1 MQGVSSKPAKAV
13 QQGFT
18 LIEMVIVV
26 AVISILATAAYPSY
40 AEYIRRGHRAEARA
54 GLLQAAQWMER
65 ASTATG
71 AYPSIAAFRAT
82 ALSTVPSGTYTIAV
96 GEGRTDSSYTLTAT
110 AQNAQSGDRC
120 GVFTL
125 GHDGLR
131 GAKGKKANE
140 AGFDTSC
147 WSQ

>member
-1 MQGVSSKPAKAV
+1 MQHVLRQPSRRRQP
-13 QQGFT
+13 GFT
-18 LIEMVIVV
+18 LIEMMIVV
-26 AVISILATAAYPSY
+26 ALIGILAAVAYPSY
-40 AEYIRRGHRAEARA
+40 TEYVRRGHRAEARA

-71 AYPSIAAFRAT
+71 AYPSIAAFSAT
-82 ALSTVPSGTYTIAV
+82 ALSTVPSGTYTIAIDA
-96 GEGRTDSSYTLTAT
+96 GRTDSTYSLTAT

-120 GVFTL
+120 GAFTL

-140 AGFDTSC
+140 SGYEGSC
-147 WSQ
+147 WTQ